1 MSLNT
6 NTTSLDT
13 IIRLIKGKTQY
24 KGEIENELLSI
35 EKELTALHD
44 QARSALDGT
53 GLSLV
58 ALVNTV
64 EDTNQKPSLEINSW
78 RDLKVGDT
86 IRVKIKGEEE
96 FVVRTIELLEDYSYT
111 EDLPFRVEEEL
122 PDGCHWIDISCDK
135 WEFVSRP

>member
-13 IIRLIKGKTQY
+13 IIRLIKDKTQY
-24 KGEIENELLSI
+24 KGQIENELLSV

-64 EDTNQKPSLEINSW
+64 EDTNQKPSLEIKTW

-86 IRVKIKGEEE
+86 IRVKTSDEEE
-96 FVVRTIELLEDYSYT
+96 YKLYIVDELEHPNYLYSRVIRVDQ
-111 EDLPFRVEEEL
+111 ELSHGADL
-122 PDGCHWIDISCDK
+122 IK
-135 WEFVSRP
+135 N